1 MNKEQL
7 LKAIE
12 AAERELAMVSG
23 AISQLH
29 VTYPVGG
36 VAPSHRWLAETLK
49 TFGVTYV
56 DCIVFQHRNG
66 GKYKG
71 LFVSTRP
78 NRELPEDWLATQP
91 PAIGESTIQYF
102 HRGLNAEYYKLAS

>member
-1 MNKEQL
+1 LNNEAL
-7 LKAIE
+7 SKAIE

-29 VTYPVGG
+29 LTYPVGSP
-36 VAPSHRWLAETLK
+36 APSLKWVQETLK
-49 TFGVTYV
+49 SFGVEFV
-56 DCIVFQHRNG
+56 DLLVFPHRNG
-66 GKYKG
+66 AEFKG
-71 LFVSTRP
+71 LLVSTRP
-78 NRELPEDWLATQP
+78 NRELPEDWLLTTP